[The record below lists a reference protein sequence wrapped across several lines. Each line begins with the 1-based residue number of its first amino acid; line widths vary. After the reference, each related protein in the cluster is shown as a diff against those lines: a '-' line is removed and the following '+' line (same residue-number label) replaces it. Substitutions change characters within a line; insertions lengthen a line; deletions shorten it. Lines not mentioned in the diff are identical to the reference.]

1 MSLDVSIEHIGG
13 IRRAKAEIQP
23 GLNVIRG
30 TNWQGKS
37 SFVEAIET
45 GLGVP
50 GSVTEGATE
59 GHVRMQGDGVDVDV
73 TLTVEDGTT
82 RLTGTPL
89 LDADY
94 DTTRA
99 ELYACLDERN
109 PVRRAVRNGEN
120 LEEVLSRP
128 LDFENIDERITE
140 LKREREEIDAERAKA
155 EEARKGIPNL
165 TERIE
170 TLEGEIEDRE
180 VRLDE
185 LDAEGEDGVSE
196 TRDALSQARSE
207 RDQLESRIERLN
219 RSIERY
225 TEQIEEKRSEL
236 EEISVAENDVSQE
249 RLSELRGDLDR
260 LRSDIK
266 ILESLHQ
273 ANSLV
278 LEENRLDL
286 VAEVERGLDTDAI
299 TCWVCGTETTRE
311 DVTEYVGN
319 LRKALQERRSTLDR
333 RQNEVEALE
342 AELEQRQQAERRKR
356 TLEADIQDLES
367 ELADREETRAELQTD
382 LEETEARIEDL
393 ASAVDESVEELTD
406 IESEIKFRKA
416 ELEDAEDELEQL
428 QKRASQL
435 EHLQEQRE
443 EVTAELN
450 RLRDRKS
457 EIKRRTR
464 EAFHETM
471 QDIVDRFETGFET
484 ARLTPTFDIVVAR
497 EGHEASLDALSE
509 GELELLGF
517 VAAVAGYEA
526 FDVAESV
533 PFLLIDGVE
542 GLDDENLH
550 RLVEYFKDRSEFLVV
565 TAHPEHTGFDGQEID
580 PGEWEV
586 VSDRSAQE
594 SPA

>member
-1 MSLDVSIEHIGG
+1 MSLAVTIEHIGG
-13 IRRAKAEIQP
+13 IRGASAELHP

-50 GSVTEGATE
+50 GSVTEGAAE
-59 GHVRMQGDGVDVDV
+59 GHVTMQGEDVDIDV
-73 TLTVEDGTT
+73 TLRVEDGTP
-82 RLTGTPL
+82 RLSGTPL
-89 LDADY
+89 LDTEY
-94 DTTRA
+94 DRTRA

-140 LKREREEIDAERAKA
+140 LKREREEIDAEREKA
-155 EEARKGIPNL
+155 EEAKKGIPNL

-170 TLEGEIEDRE
+170 TLERQIEERE
-180 VRLDE
+180 ARLDE
-185 LDAEGEDGVSE
+185 LDADTEAGISE

-225 TEQIEEKRSEL
+225 TEQIETKRSEL
-236 EEISVAENDVSQE
+236 EEITVEESDVSQE
-249 RLSELRGDLDR
+249 RLAELRGDLDR

-299 TCWVCGTETTRE
+299 TCWVCGAETTRE
-311 DVTEYVGN
+311 DVSDYVGD
-319 LRKALQERRSTLDR
+319 LRKVLQERRATLDR
-333 RQNEVEALE
+333 RQDEVEALE

-367 ELADREETRAELQTD
+367 ELADRVETREELEAELET
-382 LEETEARIEDL
+382 TEARVEDL
-393 ASAVDESVEELTD
+393 AASVDESVEELTD

-416 ELEDAEDELEQL
+416 ELEDAQDELEQL
-428 QKRASQL
+428 RKRASQL

-443 EVTAELN
+443 TVTAELN

-464 EAFHETM
+464 ESFHETM

-484 ARLTPTFDIVVAR
+484 ARLTPNFDIVVAR
-497 EGHEASLDALSE
+497 DGHEASLDALSE

-526 FDVAESV
+526 FDVAETV

-542 GLDDENLH
+542 GLADENLH
-550 RLVEYFKDRSEFLVV
+550 RLVEYFSDRATFLVV
-565 TAHPEHTGFDGQEID
+565 TAHPEHTGFEGQEID
-580 PGEWEV
+580 PGDWDV